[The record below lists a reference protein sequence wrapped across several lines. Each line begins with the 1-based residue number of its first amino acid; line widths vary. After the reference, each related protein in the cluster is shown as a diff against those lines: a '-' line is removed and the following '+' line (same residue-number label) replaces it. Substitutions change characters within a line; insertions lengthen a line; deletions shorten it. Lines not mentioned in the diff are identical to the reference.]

1 MPANITGKFWTICQ
15 VFLQFECLTS
25 WNRWGRVG
33 EIGAN
38 NGLEHFGSDVNKAI
52 KSFEKKFKD
61 KTQNDWNNRANFVPK
76 SGKYTLIEMD
86 TGAGDDEE
94 EATVVTKSP
103 VIKFKATDF
112 IKNQLE
118 TLFRPSQV
126 QRTIDRAN

>member
-1 MPANITGKFWTICQ
+1 M
-15 VFLQFECLTS
+15 TS

-38 NGLEHFGSDVNKAI
+38 NGLENCGSDVNKAI

-61 KTQNDWNNRANFVPK
+61 KTSNDWNNRSNFVPK

-94 EATVVTKSP
+94 EKTTVTKSP
-103 VIKFKATDF
+103 VI
-112 IKNQLE
+112 I
-118 TLFRPSQV
+118 
-126 QRTIDRAN
+126 